1 MSFKLYY
8 EFYYLIITEL
18 ILVGFFFFLIMDH
31 FPCFFACLMIFD
43 GLPEIVKFTFLC
55 ARYFFISY
63 KYFSG
68 AELSNLEILLIL
80 LGLFFELC

>member
-18 ILVGFFFFLIMDH
+18 ILVGFFFLIMDH

-55 ARYFFISY
+55 ARYFLF
-63 KYFSG
+63 
-68 AELSNLEILLIL
+68 LINIF
-80 LGLFFELC
+80 LGQS